1 MTKRIRKPEG
11 PKKGMLFARS
21 VVLAGG
27 GAVFLGSAVLR
38 LLVTVMAK
46 EETPSEADLEA
57 ALSFPAAR
65 RLSCCSFE

>member
-1 MTKRIRKPEG
+1 MTKRTRKPEG

-27 GAVFLGSAVLR
+27 GAVFPGSAVQR
-38 LLVTVMAK
+38 LLVMAR

-57 ALSFPAAR
+57 ALSFPLAR
-65 RLSCCSFE
+65 RLSCRSFE